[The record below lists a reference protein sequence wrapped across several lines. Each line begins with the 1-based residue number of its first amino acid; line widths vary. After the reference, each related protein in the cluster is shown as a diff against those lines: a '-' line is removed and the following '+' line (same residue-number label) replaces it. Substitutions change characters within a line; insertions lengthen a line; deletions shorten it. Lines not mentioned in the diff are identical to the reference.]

1 MHSRANTR
9 QGYSL
14 ERMDGGT
21 DELLR
26 DLDNL
31 VMHMGIALMIFLI
44 VMMLLQV
51 ACYIMMLRADKISS
65 TKLYKIIDICAYI
78 TITGMILVFILM
90 VVFGVL
96 MFIP

>member
-1 MHSRANTR
+1 MR
-9 QGYSL
+9 QGDSL
-14 ERMDGGT
+14 ERMDGST

-44 VMMLLQV
+44 VMMLLQI
-51 ACYIMMLRADKISS
+51 ACYIMMLRADKVSS
-65 TKLYKIIDICAYI
+65 AKLYKIIDICAYI
-78 TITGMILVFILM
+78 TVVGMIIVFILM

>member
-1 MHSRANTR
+1 MR
-9 QGYSL
+9 QGDSL
-14 ERMDGGT
+14 ERMDSGT

-31 VMHMGIALMIFLI
+31 VMHMGIALMILLV
-44 VMMLLQV
+44 VMMLLQI
-51 ACYIMMLRADKISS
+51 ACYIMMLRADKVDS

-78 TITGMILVFILM
+78 TAAGMILVFILM